1 MHAAAGVE
9 TAIVIALIMVM
20 LGVLAA
26 RKIRLQYTIAL
37 VILGLVVGMIP
48 WVPRVQLTP
57 HLILFVFLPPLIFEA
72 SFNLGLPSLQ
82 RNAAIIALLAVP
94 GVLITALVIG
104 GLIHWSLG
112 EAIGPA
118 LLFGALIAATDPVSV
133 LAIFRDLG
141 APRRLSAVVEAE
153 SLLNDGTAIV
163 LFSIVLAALT
173 SGGVSVG
180 EGVLRFIWVSLGGA
194 ALGVVI
200 GFIAVTLL
208 RHVDEQTIEVTATVV
223 VAYGTYL
230 LADSIGI
237 SGVIAVV
244 AAGVIF
250 GNLRALAV
258 SPITRITLEWFWE
271 FIAFLG
277 NALIFLLIGMRVV
290 GLDLVRKAPAAALV
304 ILIVLASRA
313 LVVALANAS
322 LLPWGKELTWRHTP
336 LLWWGGVR
344 GAVALAL
351 TLSLPLDLAARSW
364 IQPIAFDVVIFSLIV
379 QGLTVG
385 PLTRWLDIAESPSP
399 EVEYRRHRARLRAYQ
414 QALREVW
421 RNEPSGKLPAQIVD
435 RLRGDYE
442 RMIRREHEAI
452 TALDV
457 RHGLAREESEE
468 ALQAQRHA
476 LETERMTLLQL
487 WERGRLS
494 DDAMHSMIAQ
504 IDDSL
509 VQLDTRDEAVER
521 AIEDGSSDDDDEPA
535 AQSEPSS
542 SHAADPNRYNSSS

>member
-1 MHAAAGVE
+1 MHTAAGVE
-9 TAIVIALIMVM
+9 TAIVIALLMVT

-26 RKIRLQYTIAL
+26 RKIGLQYTIAL
-37 VILGLVVGMIP
+37 VILGLVVGMFP

-57 HLILFVFLPPLIFEA
+57 HLILFVFLPPLVFEA

-82 RNAAIIALLAVP
+82 RNAAIVPLLAVP
-94 GVLITALVIG
+94 GVLITALAIG

-112 EAIGPA
+112 EALGPA

-163 LFSIVLAALT
+163 LFGIVLAALT
-173 SGGVSVG
+173 SGGVGVG

-194 ALGVVI
+194 ALGIAI
-200 GFIAVTLL
+200 GFIAVLLL
-208 RHVDEQTIEVTATVV
+208 RRIDEQTIEVTATVV

-230 LADSIGI
+230 LADSAGV

-271 FIAFLG
+271 FVAFLG
-277 NALIFLLIGMRVV
+277 NALIFLLIGIRVV
-290 GLDLVRKAPAAALV
+290 GLDLLRRAPEAAVV

-313 LVVALANAS
+313 LVVLLANAA
-322 LLPWGKELTWRHTP
+322 LLPWDKQLPWRQTP

-351 TLSLPLDLAARSW
+351 ALSLPLGLAAGTW
-364 IQPIAFDVVIFSLIV
+364 IQPVAFDVVIFSLIV
-379 QGLTVG
+379 QGLTIG
-385 PLTRWLDIAESPSP
+385 PLTRRLRIVEASSS

-414 QALREVW
+414 QALREIW
-421 RNEPSGKLPAQIVD
+421 RTEPSGKLPSRLVD
-435 RLRGDYE
+435 RLRSDYQQ
-442 RMIRREHEAI
+442 MIRREHEAL
-452 TALDV
+452 ADLDV
-457 RHGLAREESEE
+457 RRDDAYESTDE

-487 WERGRLS
+487 WERGRIA
-494 DDAMHSMIAQ
+494 DDAMHSVVAQ
-504 IDDSL
+504 IDASL
-509 VQLDTRDEAVER
+509 VELDSREVLGNRPSAG
-521 AIEDGSSDDDDEPA
+521 GSSEDIDTPA
-535 AQSEPSS
+535 RGSAPNVPSETDHSQ
-542 SHAADPNRYNSSS
+542 YNSSP

>member
-1 MHAAAGVE
+1 MHAATGVE
-9 TAIVIALIMVM
+9 TAIVLALIMVM
-20 LGVLAA
+20 LGILAA

-37 VILGLVVGMIP
+37 VILGLIIGL
-48 WVPRVQLTP
+48 VPGVPHVQLTP

-104 GLIHWSLG
+104 GLVHWSLG
-112 EAIGPA
+112 YALGPA

-163 LFSIVLAALT
+163 LFSIVLAALS
-173 SGGVSVG
+173 SGGVSAG
-180 EGVLRFIWVSLGGA
+180 SGLLSFLWVSLGGA
-194 ALGVVI
+194 ALGIVA
-200 GFIAVTLL
+200 GLLAVALL
-208 RHVDEQTIEVTATVV
+208 RHINDQTIEVTATVV
-223 VAYGTYL
+223 LAYGTYL

-258 SPITRITLEWFWE
+258 SPITRITLDWFWE
-271 FIAFLG
+271 FVAFLG
-277 NALIFLLIGMRVV
+277 NALIFLLIGIRVT
-290 GLDLVRKAPAAALV
+290 GLDLIRKAPAAALV

-313 LVVALANAS
+313 LVVLLANAS
-322 LLPWGKELTWRHTP
+322 LLPWKQALPWRQTP

-379 QGLTVG
+379 QGLTIG
-385 PLTRWLDIAESPSP
+385 PLTRRLGISEPSSP

-414 QALREVW
+414 QALREAW
-421 RNEPSGKLPAQIVD
+421 RSEPSAKLPGQIVD
-435 RLRGDYE
+435 RLRADYE

-452 TALDV
+452 AALGID
-457 RHGLAREESEE
+457 HDSALETTEE
-468 ALQAQRHA
+468 AIQAQRHA

-487 WERGRLS
+487 WERGRIS
-494 DDAMHSMIAQ
+494 DDAMHSMVSQ
-504 IDDSL
+504 IDASL
-509 VQLDTRDEAVER
+509 VQLDAREEAPVRPAE
-521 AIEDGSSDDDDEPA
+521 DEPQRDDQA
-535 AQSEPSS
+535 PPGRSGPSS
-542 SHAADPNRYNSSS
+542 RAEVDTNRYNSSL